1 MGYNS
6 AIWPKLWCRQSISNN
21 HWPGMPGLK
30 HWIYW
35 KTCNLTRICFC
46 NTTLLGWTL
55 GWARLHCVGVYL
67 CWLCVIQMAAVILT
81 SSWHSN
87 TVTCKTLVLPEHW
100 APHCTALATGCWLLI
115 TLIFLRL
122 SSSRS
127 SPQQPA
133 QCRGPARK
141 MAVQLRSS
149 QNRLLRLSTVLLSHA
164 NIFLVLKYWANVLN
178 GELMWMRSV
187 F

>member
-67 CWLCVIQMAAVILT
+67 CWLCVIQMAAVTLT

-87 TVTCKTLVLPEHW
+87 TVTCKTLVLLLPSTERR
-100 APHCTALATGCWLLI
+100 TALHWLLAADNI
-115 TLIFLRL
+115 DFLEAL
-122 SSSRS
+122 QQ
-127 SPQQPA
+127 PQQPA
-133 QCRGPARK
+133 AAR
-141 MAVQLRSS
+141 
-149 QNRLLRLSTVLLSHA
+149 TVPRPSAENGGTTSEQPEPVAETLHGVIKSCKY
-164 NIFLVLKYWANVLN
+164 FLGA
-178 GELMWMRSV
+178 
-187 F
+187 